1 MLPPYPGQQED
12 VVQEDIGFLTKFL
25 GYELRS
31 AERYR
36 RFISLVMVASPQSNE
51 RVNRLLG
58 DNLRTSDVVAD
69 FDGASIILMSETNS
83 AGALSAIERYKNT
96 ENIKNV
102 HDLRFSLVTFP
113 ADNGGPE
120 SMIASAFRRLQKAA
134 EGEPGAV
141 IMTG

>member
-1 MLPPYPGQQED
+1 MQE
-12 VVQEDIGFLTKFL
+12 EIGFLTKFL

-36 RFISLVMVASPQSNE
+36 RFLSLVMVASPRTNE

-58 DNLRTSDVVAD
+58 DSLRTSDVVAD
-69 FDGASIILMSETNS
+69 FDGASVILMSETNS

-113 ADNGGPE
+113 SDNGGAE
-120 SMIASAFRRLQKAA
+120 SMIAAAFRRLQKAA
-134 EGEPGAV
+134 EGDPGAV